1 MINGDQRLSA
11 SHGAVTEQELAR
23 SNVLSLLEAC
33 TQERVFNSG
42 QRAGRAVSSV
52 RRPDSPG
59 PSQIVLPSVA
69 RPCQSH
75 RGRRKHLAAA

>member
-23 SNVLSLLEAC
+23 SNILSLLGAC

-42 QRAGRAVSSV
+42 QQAGRAVSSV
-52 RRPDSPG
+52 RWPDSPS
-59 PSQIVLPSVA
+59 PSQIVVPSVA

-75 RGRRKHLAAA
+75 GGRRKHLAAA